1 VATSTPTSTATA
13 EATEPAEATLAPTP
27 MAGTLLP
34 VTAVGSAGTT
44 GEPALAV
51 DGDLGSVWQTLDG
64 AAANAEIVL
73 DTGAV
78 GPIAGI
84 RWQFAQDG
92 GAPAY
97 SLALSDD
104 GANWRSL
111 GRWEITGAGAWQS
124 VAVNEAARYVRLT
137 IENSA
142 GVAVL
147 GYLAEIEVYGE
158 PRVVVEQT
166 ATPTPTEVP
175 ETATVEPSA
184 TAMPT
189 ETAVPPTETPVPEP
203 TETAVPPTEAP
214 PQPATETPVPPEPPT
229 EESTVEASGS

>member
-1 VATSTPTSTATA
+1 
-13 EATEPAEATLAPTP
+13 
-27 MAGTLLP
+27 MAGALLP

-51 DGDLGSVWQTLDG
+51 DGDLESAWQTLDG
-64 AAANAEIVL
+64 AATNAELVL
-73 DTGAV
+73 DTGAI

-104 GANWRSL
+104 GANWRLL
-111 GRWEITGAGAWQS
+111 GRWEVTGAGAWQS

-137 IENSA
+137 IENSS
-142 GVAVL
+142 GLPVL

-158 PRVVVEQT
+158 LRTVVIESTVK
-166 ATPTPTEVP
+166 PTEVP
-175 ETATVEPSA
+175 ETATAEPSA

-189 ETAVPPTETPVPEP
+189 ETAVPPTETPVPPP

-214 PQPATETPVPPEPPT
+214 PPPATETPVPEPPI
-229 EESTVEASGS
+229 EEGTVETGGA